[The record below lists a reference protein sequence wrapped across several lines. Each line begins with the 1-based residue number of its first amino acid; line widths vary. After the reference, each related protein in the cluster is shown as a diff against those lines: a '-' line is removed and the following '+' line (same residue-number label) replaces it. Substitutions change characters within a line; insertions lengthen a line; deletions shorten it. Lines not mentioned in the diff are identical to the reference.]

1 MVNAIQEDDVREI
14 QGKRFAEGPDDVRWT
29 DESRERGFVEM
40 RKPCRRCGGAGGAD
54 AWKHTGWTCYEC
66 NGSGVDSKTVRIYTV
81 ERRAKLDAANA
92 KRQATLA
99 AKKEAAE
106 AIVRAERDAAKF
118 EIRKRFPETFSIL
131 DELIERIERE
141 AETRC
146 YPDIRNDISNE
157 GVSDYAI
164 ETAIR
169 WVQGK
174 EVDDERLEKVV
185 EVHDKFE
192 TAKREREAREQIE
205 IDRKANATHVATIA
219 GNGVELRGEI
229 LSIQSREN
237 GYGENVV
244 KMLFQDERGFRLWG
258 TVARALLNEIFD
270 RKLVRWSREQQDYFL
285 TAGPIEVAFVANV
298 DASDDDPVFGFFKR
312 PRKGEVFS
320 PAIEVEDDES

>member
-1 MVNAIQEDDVREI
+1 MREI
-14 QGKRFAEGPDDVRWT
+14 ENRGGTLRFAETADDIRWT
-29 DESRERGFVEM
+29 DEQRERGFVEVA
-40 RKPCRRCGGAGGAD
+40 RPCRRCGGAGGAD
-54 AWKHTGWTCYEC
+54 CWKFTGWTCYEC
-66 NGSGVDSKTVRIYTV
+66 NGRGVDSKTARIYTV

-99 AKKEAAE
+99 KKKAAAE
-106 AIVRAERDAAKF
+106 AILRAERDAAKF
-118 EIRKRFPETFSIL
+118 EIRERFPATFSIL

-169 WVQGK
+169 WVQGE
-174 EVDDERLEKVV
+174 EVSDERLEKVV

-192 TAKREREAREQIE
+192 AKKREREAREQIE

-219 GNGVELRGEI
+219 GKGVELRGQI
-229 LSIQSREN
+229 LSIQRRFN
-237 GYGENVV
+237 DYGSVV

-258 TVARALLNEIFD
+258 TLANGLENAIFD
-270 RKLVRWSREQQDYFL
+270 ANLVTWDRDAEDFFL
-285 TAGPIEVAFVANV
+285 TNGPVEVSFVANV
-298 DASDDDPVFGFFKR
+298 DASDDDHVFGFFKR
-312 PRKGEVFS
+312 PRKGEVLS
-320 PAIEVEDDES
+320 PSFEVEDEEVAS